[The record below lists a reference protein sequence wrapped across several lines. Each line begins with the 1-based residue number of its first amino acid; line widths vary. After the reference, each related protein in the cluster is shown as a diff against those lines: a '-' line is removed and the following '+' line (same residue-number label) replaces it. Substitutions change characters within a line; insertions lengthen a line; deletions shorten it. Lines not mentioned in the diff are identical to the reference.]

1 MKKQV
6 RLVPSGRAGR
16 TLESGSRGN
25 GRPGGQKARMDPAV
39 ARWLARARTEFA
51 PSKSSTI
58 PMLQSAQAAL
68 GYLPRDAMQAIAR
81 HLGTAPAVVEGVA
94 SFYAQFRFHKPGKHR
109 VTVCSGTACYVR
121 GSGKLMEDVQ
131 KDLKIVTGG
140 TSADGSI
147 SLEAVS
153 CFGACALAPVV
164 VLDDKV
170 LRQQTSASIRK
181 VLHDLSAGTSKGK
194 ARGTRTRTAARG
206 ARK

>member
-1 MKKQV
+1 MKKLV
-6 RLVPSGRAGR
+6 GPVPSGKAGR
-16 TLESGSRGN
+16 TLKPGSRSN
-25 GRPGGQKARMDPAV
+25 GSPAGQKARMDPAV
-39 ARWLARARTEFA
+39 ARWFSVAKTEFP
-51 PSKSSTI
+51 PSRSSTI

-68 GYLPRDAMQAIAR
+68 GYLPRDALQAIAR

-94 SFYAQFRFHKPGKHR
+94 SFYAQFRFNKPGRHR

-121 GSGKLMEDVQ
+121 GSGKLMEDIQ
-131 KDLKIVTGG
+131 KDLKIVPGG

-170 LRQQTSASIRK
+170 LRQQTSVSIKK
-181 VLHDLSAGTSKGK
+181 VLHDLSAGAPKGRAPATR
-194 ARGTRTRTAARG
+194 ARPPARG
-206 ARK
+206 ARR